1 MRRLLLASVALA
13 ALAGQAIAADLPSS
27 KSAPVY
33 TPEPLPVFSWTG
45 FYLGVEGGGDFRQ
58 YKDTFGGYTIDKDAG
73 LVGGVLGYNWQV
85 NNFVLGLE
93 GDAAALLGGDKA
105 FTPNGTPIYNN
116 TFNSDYAAAI
126 RGRVGVAFDR
136 ALLYAAGGVAFG
148 DTKVSYSTVGVPGAS
163 YTTSRTGY
171 TIGAGVDYAFTP
183 NWIGR
188 IEYRYVDLGKGGYY
202 NYNNYYLN
210 DGVKTDS
217 SEVLLALM
225 YKFGAPTPAPV
236 AAKY

>member
-13 ALAGQAIAADLPSS
+13 ALAGSALAADLPSS

-58 YKDTFGGYTIDKDAG
+58 YKDSFGGYTIDKDAG
-73 LVGGVLGYNWQV
+73 LVGGVIGYNWQV

-93 GDAAALLGGDKA
+93 GDAAAVLGGNKA

-136 ALLYAAGGVAFG
+136 ALIYAAGGVAFG
-148 DTKVSYSTVGVPGAS
+148 DAKVGYSGLPLSAS

-171 TIGAGVDYAFTP
+171 TIGGGLDYAFSP

-188 IEYRYVDLGKGGYY
+188 IEYRYVDLGKGGNY
-202 NYNNYYLN
+202 NYGRYAN
-210 DGVKTDS
+210 DGISVDS
-217 SEVLLALM
+217 SQVMLALI
-225 YKFGAPTPAPV
+225 YKFGAPAPAPTV
-236 AAKY
+236 AKY